1 MIIDT
6 EVFPYT
12 NEYDINLWFDEGN
25 GKLHI
30 IAYELDWEIDPDFNE
45 GDYSLCLT
53 GYDNPIE
60 IITIDELDLKMWD
73 FFVSDHWT
81 TRTAFESE
89 FAHLPMFLHIV
100 LPRLES
106 LPKYEAFLS

>member
-6 EVFPYT
+6 EVFPNT
-12 NEYDINLWFDEGN
+12 NEYDINLWFDEES
-25 GKLHI
+25 GKLRI
-30 IAYELDWEIDPDFNE
+30 IAYELDWEVNADDE
-45 GDYSLCLT
+45 SGYSLTLT
-53 GYDNPIE
+53 SYDNPIDLA
-60 IITIDELDLKMWD
+60 TIDELDLKLWD

-100 LPRLES
+100 LPVLEL
-106 LPKYEAFLS
+106 LPPYEAFLP